1 MIGDA
6 LTLIDFLKKHW
17 TEYSVKSALF
27 RADGTRVDGDDFIVV
42 DKIPVQD
49 NDKIWFYKVR
59 EQPQYEFVY
68 MPVIPSLHIDYG
80 QIHGA
85 QNPDAKVFR
94 FVGNPLAKFTS
105 GGEPNVIADFIVVG
119 YKPKDL
125 LAAKE
130 EVNT

>member
-6 LTLIDFLKKHW
+6 LALIDFLKKHW

-27 RADGTRVDGDDFIVV
+27 SSDGSRIEGDNFIVV

-49 NDKIWFYKVR
+49 NEKMWFYKVR
-59 EQPQYEFVY
+59 EQPEYEFVY

-80 QIHGA
+80 QIHGT
-85 QNPDAKVFR
+85 QNPDSKVFR
-94 FVGNPLAKFTS
+94 FVGNPMAKFTS
-105 GGEPNVIADFIVVG
+105 GGEPNVLANFIVLG

-125 LAAKE
+125 LSARE
-130 EVNT
+130 GVR

>member
-6 LTLIDFLKKHW
+6 LALIDFLKKHW

-27 RADGTRVDGDDFIVV
+27 NADGMRIEGDDFIVV
-42 DKIPVQD
+42 DKISVQD
-49 NDKIWFYKVR
+49 NEKMWFYKVR
-59 EQPQYEFVY
+59 EQPEYEFVY

-80 QIHGA
+80 QIQGT

-105 GGEPNVIADFIVVG
+105 GGEPNVLANFIVLG

-125 LAAKE
+125 LSARE
-130 EVNT
+130 GVE

>member
-6 LTLIDFLKKHW
+6 LALIDFLKKHW
-17 TEYSVKSALF
+17 TEYSVKSAMF
-27 RADGTRVDGDDFIVV
+27 NADGTRIEGDAFIVV

-49 NDKIWFYKVR
+49 NEKMWFYKVR
-59 EQPQYEFVY
+59 EQPEYEFVY

-80 QIHGA
+80 QIHGT
-85 QNPDAKVFR
+85 QNPDARVFR

-105 GGEPNVIADFIVVG
+105 GGEPNILANFIVLG

-125 LAAKE
+125 LSARE
-130 EVNT
+130 RVR